1 MHLPSSIHSLTTA
14 SLRALPALL
23 ALSAL
28 LTLPASA
35 QVAAPIS
42 SAAYPGMLTL
52 QVDATDLDHRI
63 FRVKETLP
71 VRPGPLTLY
80 YPRWLP
86 GNHAP
91 TGRITELAGLKFS
104 ANGQPVAWRRDP
116 LDVHA
121 FALDVPAGASLLEI
135 EFQRISP
142 LNREG
147 GRVVMTPDLLN
158 LQWNSVLLYPA
169 GYADSRIKITP
180 SLRLPEGWKL
190 GTALRAVAPAAA
202 NSGAAVE
209 FESVSVET
217 LIDSPV
223 FAGKHLER
231 IDLDPEAV
239 ATGRAPVF
247 LNMVADVPGE
257 LVVTPEQLTVHRAL
271 VTQADRLFGA
281 RHFAHYDFLLAL
293 SDQLG
298 WIGLEHQQSSENG
311 RPPGYF
317 TEWAKSS
324 AGRSL
329 LAHEF
334 THSWNG
340 KFRRPAD
347 LWTPNTNTPMQGS
360 LLWMY
365 EGQTEF
371 WGDVLAARAGL
382 VPQADMRENFALIAA
397 GLEAKT
403 GRVWRN
409 LQDTTNQNVM
419 ARGAR
424 GDWSD
429 WQRERGDYY
438 REMVMVWLEADMLIR
453 DASAGSASV
462 NARSLDDFARAFF
475 GPVPG
480 RRDADIAPL
489 TYTFDAVVA
498 ALNSVQPHDWARFLR
513 ERLDTH
519 QPGAPLQGLA
529 RAGWRLAWRDEPSAY
544 AKGFAAQRRF
554 EDFAWSLGIEV
565 GRDSMLSSVRWGS
578 PAFVAGL
585 SPAAQLIA
593 VDGRT
598 YKAERLKTAIIAAKV
613 GKAPIQLLVK
623 DGDVYKT
630 VAIDYHGGLRY
641 PTLERIE
648 GTEDRLAQVLA
659 ARP

>member
-1 MHLPSSIHSLTTA
+1 MQLSRFIHSTA
-14 SLRALPALL
+14 AAGSLALL
-23 ALSAL
+23 VLFARL
-28 LTLPASA
+28 ASGQTA
-35 QVAAPIS
+35 PPIS
-42 SAAYPGMLTL
+42 EAAYPGTLTL

-63 FRVKETLP
+63 FRVRQTVP

-86 GNHAP
+86 GTHGP
-91 TGRITELAGLKFS
+91 TGQITDLSGLRFS

-116 LDVHA
+116 LDVFA
-121 FALDVPAGASLLEI
+121 FSLDVPAGASLLEI
-135 EFQRISP
+135 EFQRLSP

-147 GRVVMTPDLLN
+147 GRVAMTPDLLN
-158 LQWNSVLLYPA
+158 LQWNTVLLYPA
-169 GYADSRIKITP
+169 GHADSRINITP

-190 GTALRAVAPAAA
+190 ATALRTAAPQA
-202 NSGAAVE
+202 GGRIE
-209 FESVSVET
+209 FRPVSVET

-239 ATGRAPVF
+239 AAARAPVF
-247 LNMVADVPGE
+247 LNVVADGPAD
-257 LVVTPEQLTVHRAL
+257 LAMTAEQLAAHRAL

-281 RHFAHYDFLLAL
+281 RHYAHYDFLFAL

-298 WIGLEHQQSSENG
+298 WIGLEHSQSSENG
-311 RPPGYF
+311 VPPGYF
-317 TEWAKSS
+317 TDWAKSS
-324 AGRSL
+324 AGRAL
-329 LAHEF
+329 LAHEY

-371 WGDVLAARAGL
+371 WGDLLAARAGL
-382 VPQADMRENFALIAA
+382 VPPADMRENFALIAA
-397 GLEAKT
+397 GLEAKI

-419 ARGAR
+419 AGGAR
-424 GDWSD
+424 GGWSD

-453 DASAGSASV
+453 DASARDASGG
-462 NARSLDDFARAFF
+462 ARSLDDFARAFF

-480 RRDADIAPL
+480 RPDADIAPL
-489 TYTFDAVVA
+489 TYTFDDVVA
-498 ALNSVQPHDWARFLR
+498 ALNRVAPHDWARFLR
-513 ERLDTH
+513 ERLDTN

-529 RAGWRLAWRDEPSAY
+529 RAGWRLAWRDEPSVF
-544 AKGFAAQRRF
+544 AKGLAARRRF
-554 EDFAWSLGIEV
+554 DDFAWSLGIEV
-565 GRDSMLSSVRWGS
+565 GREGMLGSVRWGS

-593 VDGRT
+593 VDGRS
-598 YKAERLKTAIIAAKV
+598 YKAERLKAAIAAAKQ
-613 GKAPIQLLVK
+613 GKAPIELLVK
-623 DGDVYKT
+623 NGDVYKT